1 MKNKRLIFI
10 GGPMGVGKTTLGQY
24 LVEHTLDN
32 AVFLDGDWCWYM
44 NPWNFNDEN
53 KKMVVKNIQYLLN
66 SFIANSQLENIV
78 FVWVMHQ
85 QKIIDEI
92 LRGLKGDYDFYSF
105 SLRPSVS
112 ELRKRFIK
120 DIRSGIREEK
130 DLSEAVARI
139 PMYKSVHSFKINVTG
154 TEYPE
159 NAQKILKVINQAK

>member
-1 MKNKRLIFI
+1 M
-10 GGPMGVGKTTLGQY
+10 
-24 LVEHTLDN
+24 
-32 AVFLDGDWCWYM
+32 
-44 NPWNFNDEN
+44 
-53 KKMVVKNIQYLLN
+53 
-66 SFIANSQLENIV
+66 ENIV
-78 FVWVMHQ
+78 FVLVMHQ

-139 PMYKSVHSFKINVTG
+139 PMYKSVHSFKINV
-154 TEYPE
+154 
-159 NAQKILKVINQAK
+159 